1 MSGESQHKI
10 SEIDSTINDT
20 ETVDDSQQDQHMD
33 SQTEQS
39 GEFFEEPI
47 PVASTPYGARVVLR
61 GCGLGDES
69 YL

>member
-10 SEIDSTINDT
+10 SETDSTVKDT

-47 PVASTPYGARVVLR
+47 PVASTPYGAR
-61 GCGLGDES
+61 
-69 YL
+69 